1 MLPNSIK
8 QGLCLIILAVAA
20 TGCSTADFNSGRGAW
35 NAPEYVYQPRHIRV
49 KFERALVL
57 MERGDVEAA
66 QAAFEQFNAEH
77 PHYPGAY
84 VNLAI
89 IYEGQGRTEDALS
102 QLYIALEIIPDY
114 PYALNQLALIR
125 RKQGHFEAAEDIWL
139 RATRAAP
146 EYPNPWYNLAVLY
159 DLYIQDLP
167 AALMAYE
174 HYQSIMTSGA
184 ESAED
189 AELLADAQAERWI
202 ADLRRRAGPA
212 QASTEGDSL

>member
-1 MLPNSIK
+1 
-8 QGLCLIILAVAA
+8 
-20 TGCSTADFNSGRGAW
+20 
-35 NAPEYVYQPRHIRV
+35 
-49 KFERALVL
+49 
-57 MERGDVEAA
+57 
-66 QAAFEQFNAEH
+66 
-77 PHYPGAY
+77 

-89 IYEGQGRTEDALS
+89 LYEGQGRTEDALT

-212 QASTEGDSL
+212 QAATEGDSL